1 MKVALFS
8 LLCLPLVSVAAEPP
22 RGAFKSSQFSEAR
35 KAAQE
40 QGKVL
45 VYVETDSK
53 TTCPKTEWGTKE
65 VYKELRREGI
75 LVVSDKSDPENVR
88 VTEMFPAIAETVK
101 TIGKASPRV
110 TVVEPETLKFI
121 TGTDYYN
128 ISSDKRWSRKMGAA
142 ISKATA
148 PKQED
153 GEAAA
158 PEVKKQEEVNTSP
171 VREWTN
177 TEGKTIRAAFVAR
190 KAGMATLKLENGK
203 TVDYPIDK
211 LSGQSKANLPAE

>member
-8 LLCLPLVSVAAEPP
+8 LLCLPIVSVAADAP
-22 RGAFKSSQFSEAR
+22 RGSFKSSQFSEAR

-45 VYVETDSK
+45 VFVETDSK

-65 VYKELRREGI
+65 VDKELRREHI
-75 LVVSDKSDPENVR
+75 LVVSDDSDPENVQ
-88 VTEMFPAIAETVK
+88 VKELFPAIAETVK
-101 TIGKASPRV
+101 KIGNTSPRV
-110 TVVEPETLKFI
+110 TVVEPESLKFI
-121 TGTDYYN
+121 TGTDYRN
-128 ISSDKRWSRKMGAA
+128 MSSDKRWSKKMEAA

-148 PKQED
+148 PAEEA
-153 GEAAA
+153 EAATPA
-158 PEVKKQEEVNTSP
+158 VPKKEEGKTAP

-177 TEGKTIRAAFVAR
+177 TEGKTIRAALVAR
-190 KAGMATLKLENGK
+190 KAGVATLKLENGK

-211 LSGQSKANLPAE
+211 LSEESKANLPAE